1 MMGKNDAQKNKK
13 THLPQ
18 FLAVG
23 LTTTGLEL
31 DF

>member
-1 MMGKNDAQKNKK
+1 MIGKNDAEKTKN
-13 THLPQ
+13 HLPQ

-23 LTTTGLEL
+23 LTTTGLEF